1 MPTEPTERYF
11 DLEAANALVP
21 RLNEI
26 FEVVRGEIQAARAAL
41 RGLEGAGHPVDDTDR
56 VCVDPDAPSNV
67 QAMQRELL
75 ARSRSISERV
85 EEVTELGAHVK
96 AIDGLVD
103 FPSRYGG
110 RVVLLC
116 WRFPEPVIAF
126 WHDTET
132 GFAGRQPVR
141 DPDAFEGDYL
151 Q

>member
-1 MPTEPTERYF
+1 MPTERTERYF

-26 FEVVRGEIQAARAAL
+26 FRAVRSEIQAARAAL
-41 RGLEGAGHPVDDTDR
+41 RGLESAGHPVDDTNR
-56 VCVDPDAPSNV
+56 VFIDPAAPSNV

-75 ARSRSISERV
+75 TRSQSISERV
-85 EEVTELGAHVK
+85 GEVTALGAQVK

-103 FPSRYGG
+103 FPSRYDG

-116 WRFPEPVIAF
+116 WRFPEPAIAF
-126 WHDTET
+126 WHDMET

-141 DPDAFEGDYL
+141 DPNAFEGDYL